1 MRIVLPSIALV
12 LTASATAAQPTA
24 SPFDRGPL
32 MTAEDAPRGAPMF
45 ERRPI
50 QVVKGSPHTAPM
62 AKRLPPPAPR
72 ATPTMREIQAPPGP
86 GEAVCRDRIEEVRNG
101 RGLPKLDRKAASPDD
116 GLLIAAVDK
125 RIDGCSVMVMR
136 NDTSDIRPLPTAPDG
151 PPSVQR
157 IPSQ

>member
-12 LTASATAAQPTA
+12 LTVSATAAQPTA

-32 MTAEDAPRGAPMF
+32 MTAEDAPRGAPM
-45 ERRPI
+45 
-50 QVVKGSPHTAPM
+50 VKRMPA
-62 AKRLPPPAPR
+62 PAPR